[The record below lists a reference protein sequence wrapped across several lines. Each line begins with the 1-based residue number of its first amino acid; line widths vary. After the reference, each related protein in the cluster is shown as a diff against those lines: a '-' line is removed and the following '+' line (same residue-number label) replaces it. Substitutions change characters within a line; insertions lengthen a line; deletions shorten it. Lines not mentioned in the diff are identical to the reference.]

1 MYGTMAAS
9 SSQKME
15 RPVLLN
21 EENAIE
27 AIKLLSD
34 MINVYKVT
42 PPSTIT
48 YSWGEA
54 QDAFLTGQASQ
65 IVLGSAAIYNFVN
78 GNADMDWG
86 ACLIPKGPNGTGYSS
101 FSGGDSIGITSQCK
115 DPEAAWDFIEYA
127 LSEDVQVEELAKG
140 GCLPARKDFFDN
152 KYFEETPQYQVL
164 KEALDVSETPYS
176 LKYDEMYTPMLEDMQ
191 SCLNQQM
198 TPEEAAADISA
209 RIDAIMAE

>member
-1 MYGTMAAS
+1 MNKTELIAAVAEKAEIS
-9 SSQKME
+9 K
-15 RPVLLN
+15 
-21 EENAIE
+21 
-27 AIKLLSD
+27 K
-34 MINVYKVT
+34 
-42 PPSTIT
+42 
-48 YSWGEA
+48 
-54 QDAFLTGQASQ
+54 DAEKAVKAFTDA
-65 IVLGSAAIYNFVN
+65 VA
-78 GNADMDWG
+78 
-86 ACLIPKGPNGTGYSS
+86 
-101 FSGGDSIGITSQCK
+101 
-115 DPEAAWDFIEYA
+115 
-127 LSEDVQVEELAKG
+127 EELAKG